1 MKIQSSKIKA
11 MLMSTALTL
20 LFLILNSHSF
30 AQFYSYSLQL
40 TSGSSFC
47 PMPAQVI
54 LKINGYGFVGNNILC
69 SDSAKALIEWGDGAF
84 DTIPLNFTGNNTYC
98 YFIEHDT
105 HAYEIPGVYQIK
117 ATLIHPAINNN
128 IAYTNSFE
136 ISSDCS
142 EIDGLVFED
151 SNANCIH
158 ETTEQLMRYA
168 GMTFFNQSGTV
179 IGMGFSDST
188 GHYSAKIASGWNN
201 CYYQTTTNG
210 LTSPCGQQAIFS
222 TNNDTTINIDMI
234 CSEVLDVKVCHGGT
248 RVRSPGQWGFGHMLV
263 YAKSCFSNSS
273 QVLLEFPDDL
283 NWLGMMEGPEPDS
296 INGNL
301 YYWNIN
307 FDKTPMTG
315 FGNRVL
321 SCMFEFKT
329 KTTASIGDTVIF
341 KAFAFSDS
349 SEKVLSNNN
358 HSWKQLVSAPYDPN
372 NKLVTPQG
380 NGPYGKVAP
389 ETEFTYTVNFQNT
402 GNDTAINV
410 FVIDTLSEHLDLES
424 IEILDSKHPMTV
436 AYYNDRVLRF
446 DFKNIQLPDS
456 GASQEGSKGWFVFS
470 VKAKEN
476 LALGTEIRNYVDIY
490 FDYNAPIRTNSTIN
504 TIDQG
509 ITHPKLDL
517 IAQNN
522 LCFNNDIG
530 AISAQVS
537 GGTEPY
543 NFLWNPKLE
552 GASNDSLTS
561 GIYSVTV
568 IDSNLFM
575 DYNTIEIVD
584 NRTITANP
592 GQISGNYEV
601 TGGDYH
607 SYEVVENPSSSF
619 DWTVVGGTI
628 TQENGHRVKV
638 LWADTMTGSIKVVQT
653 DSNGCIGS
661 TEQSILVY
669 PLSISEAEASSFSI
683 YPNPTDGIIEIQLN
697 ELSGSDRMEILDI
710 QGRVV
715 YTKNLNNTSTQIDLS
730 ALASGTYTVRMIGD
744 NVSEER
750 TMVKR

>member
-1 MKIQSSKIKA
+1 MKILVFDLKIRFA
-11 MLMSTALTL
+11 VVLTL

-30 AQFYSYSLQL
+30 AQGYSYSVQL
-40 TSGSSFC
+40 MSGSSYC
-47 PMPAQVI
+47 PMPSPVI
-54 LKINGYGFVGNNILC
+54 CKVQGYANVGSNPC
-69 SDSAKALIEWGDGAF
+69 PDSAQLLIEWGDGTTDTNYLEFTGSSYYCYFTAF
-84 DTIPLNFTGNNTYC
+84 DTHTYV
-98 YFIEHDT
+98 
-105 HAYEIPGVYQIK
+105 IPGEYRIRTTFLNPQIPFNIK
-117 ATLIHPAINNN
+117 LSPKFLISP
-128 IAYTNSFE
+128 
-136 ISSDCS
+136 DCI
-142 EIDGLVFED
+142 EIDGILYED
-151 SNANCIH
+151 DDQNCIYTNND
-158 ETTEQLMRYA
+158 EPLRNTTVNFYSASNILLGQ
-168 GMTFFNQSGTV
+168 
-179 IGMGFSDST
+179 GFSDST
-188 GHYSAKIASGWNN
+188 GYYSATVPSGEINGFYRIATQGVAEVCPNQN
-201 CYYQTTTNG
+201 
-210 LTSPCGQQAIFS
+210 AFS
-222 TNNDTTINIDMI
+222 TNADTTIDIPGF
-234 CSEVLDVKVCHGGT
+234 VGTYLDVKICHAISQVGP
-248 RVRSPGQWGFGHMLV
+248 PGQFGVAGIRL
-263 YAKSCFSNSS
+263 YALSRDSNSA
-273 QVLLEFPDDL
+273 VAVVEFPDQL
-283 NWLGMMEGPEPDS
+283 EWMGVIEGPAPDS
-296 INGNL
+296 VVGNL
-301 YYWNIN
+301 YYWSGDFSNTSQVSYGDRAIYCR
-307 FDKTPMTG
+307 F
-315 FGNRVL
+315 R
-321 SCMFEFKT
+321 FKT
-329 KTTASIGDTVIF
+329 KTTVSLGDLVTF
-341 KAFAFSDS
+341 KAYAFSDS
-349 SEKVLSNNN
+349 TENNLSNNN
-358 HSWKQLVSAPYDPN
+358 HIWQLVVGGPYDPN

-436 AYYNDRVLRF
+436 AYCNDRVLRF

-530 AISAQVS
+530 AISTQVS
-537 GGTEPY
+537 GGIEPY
-543 NFLWNPKLE
+543 NFLWNPKLQ

-584 NRTITANP
+584 NRTVTANP

-661 TEQSILVY
+661 TEQSIVVY

-715 YTKNLNNTSTQIDLS
+715 YTNNLYNTSTRIDLS
-730 ALASGTYTVRMIGD
+730 ALASGSYTVRMIGD